1 MRLRKRELVELR
13 ILDSEEEL
21 HGGHG
26 LLVSN
31 NKWVHHK
38 NNVMPNSRASFT
50 FHIVWPQTTL
60 HNVYNFILRNVHNCG
75 GIWNYICNSDCQLC
89 CFIMRHNFYHST
101 FY

>member
-31 NKWVHHK
+31 LING
-38 NNVMPNSRASFT
+38 
-50 FHIVWPQTTL
+50 
-60 HNVYNFILRNVHNCG
+60 FI
-75 GIWNYICNSDCQLC
+75 IK
-89 CFIMRHNFYHST
+89 IM
-101 FY
+101 